1 MKFFRFLAATALVV
15 AASCGGGGG
24 DYGSVSGPSGQNP
37 GGTSGGTQTGGTSP
51 VQTNSVSVSD
61 NFFSPINAQVAIGST
76 VTWTWSSGASA
87 HNVTFG
93 DGSTSGDKGGGATFS
108 RTFNAAGTFS
118 YHCTLHPGMDG
129 SVIVQ

>member
-1 MKFFRFLAATALVV
+1 MKFLKCLAATVLVV
-15 AASCGGGGG
+15 AAGCGGGGG
-24 DYGSVSGPSGQNP
+24 DYATGPT
-37 GGTSGGTQTGGTSP
+37 GGTNGGTQTGGSTNP

-61 NFFSPINAQVAIGST
+61 NFFSPLIAQVSVGTT
-76 VTWTWSSGASA
+76 VTWTWASGASA

-93 DGSTSGDKGGGATFS
+93 DGTGSGDKSGGASFS
-108 RTFNAAGTFS
+108 RTFNTTGTFS